1 MDKDARFVFEPPVS
15 YQSKRRATMEVNKC
29 LFCDNA
35 IPLEA
40 RLCPHCGRHVEAE
53 MSPFIKRIYSFI
65 GLSIVLFG
73 AFLVVLAQ
81 FVDFLHEKRVGICV
95 LIIVGTIIVL
105 IDLAIY
111 LTLWRSEEDGKKD

>member
-1 MDKDARFVFEPPVS
+1 
-15 YQSKRRATMEVNKC
+15 
-29 LFCDNA
+29 
-35 IPLEA
+35 
-40 RLCPHCGRHVEAE
+40 

>member
-1 MDKDARFVFEPPVS
+1 
-15 YQSKRRATMEVNKC
+15 
-29 LFCDNA
+29 
-35 IPLEA
+35 
-40 RLCPHCGRHVEAE
+40 
-53 MSPFIKRIYSFI
+53 
-65 GLSIVLFG
+65 VLFG

-81 FVDFLHEKRVGICV
+81 FVYFLHEKRVGICV